1 MFSYLVFLRN
11 FIHGDKNENL
21 IKFKTPENFDFLEYK
36 TCEYKEQKYSILL
49 SNKSML
55 TNENF
60 IYFSTNFHEMFF
72 FLTQVWGNFFYL
84 LRGLYSGQWA
94 FLFINK
100 VLTPSQYTTI
110 KYYIQKIFIY
120 ILFITNQNKKPQNL
134 D

>member
-84 LRGLYSGQWA
+84 LRGLYSGQWD